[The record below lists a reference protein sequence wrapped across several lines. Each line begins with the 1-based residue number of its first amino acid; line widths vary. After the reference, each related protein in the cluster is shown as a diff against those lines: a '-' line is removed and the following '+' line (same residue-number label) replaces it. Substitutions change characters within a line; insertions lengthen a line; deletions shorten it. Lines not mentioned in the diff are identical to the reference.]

1 MKLKYKKNKRLKYT
15 SKYNV
20 KLYKKCLSF
29 RLLKQN
35 IKDQPN
41 LNCLHDPKAPVRI
54 VKYIYARK
62 EIIALRLLRFFYF
75 LDYAYWIN
83 SNVKSFF
90 GKNLSVY
97 NGKKPKIINVNK
109 GLLEVTL
116 KCKFKFGDLI
126 FTRARYKF
134 KSKSKKKLKKK

>member
-1 MKLKYKKNKRLKYT
+1 MKILYKKNKRLKYT

-29 RLLKQN
+29 KLLKQHN

-41 LNCLHDPKAPVRI
+41 LNCLSADKSPLKI

-62 EIIALRLLRFFYF
+62 EIIPLRLLRFFFF
-75 LDYAYWIN
+75 LNQRYYLN
-83 SNVKSFF
+83 KNVKTLL
-90 GKNLSVY
+90 GKRLSVY
-97 NGKKPKIINVNK
+97 NGKRAKMINVHR
-109 GLLEVTL
+109 GFLEVTL
-116 KCKFKFGDLI
+116 RCKFKFGELI

-134 KSKSKKKLKKK
+134 KSKSKKKKK